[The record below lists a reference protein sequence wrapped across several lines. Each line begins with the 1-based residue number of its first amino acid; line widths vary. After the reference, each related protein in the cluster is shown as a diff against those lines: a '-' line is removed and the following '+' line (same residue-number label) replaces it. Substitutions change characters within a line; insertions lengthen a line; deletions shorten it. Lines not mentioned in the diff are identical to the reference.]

1 MSAFSFFSNE
11 KQVLVFSTD
20 LNSPQQAEAVR
31 YQLTRSGLA
40 DRVAFDLDDCDRVLR
55 VETDAASAGEIEQS
69 VRELGVA
76 ISELE
81 N

>member
-1 MSAFSFFSNE
+1 MPTCSFFSDE

-40 DRVAFDLDDCDRVLR
+40 DRVAFDLEDRDRVLR
-55 VETDAASAGEIEQS
+55 VETEAASVGEIEQC
-69 VRELGVA
+69 VRDMGIL

-81 N
+81 D

>member
-1 MSAFSFFSNE
+1 MPVVSFFSDD

-20 LNSPQQAEAVR
+20 LNSSQQAEAVR

-55 VETDAASAGEIEQS
+55 VETDAASAGQIEQS
-69 VRELGVA
+69 VRELGVT
-76 ISELE
+76 ISEMAD
-81 N
+81 

>member
-1 MSAFSFFSNE
+1 MPAVSFFSDD

-20 LNSPQQAEAVR
+20 LNSTQQAEAVR

-55 VETDAASAGEIEQS
+55 VETDAASVGQIEQS

-76 ISELE
+76 ISEMAD
-81 N
+81 

>member
-1 MSAFSFFSNE
+1 MPAFSFFSDE

-20 LNSPQQAEAVR
+20 LNSSQQAEAVR

-55 VETDAASAGEIEQS
+55 VETEAASAGEIAQS
-69 VRELGVA
+69 VRELGVV
-76 ISELE
+76 ISEME
-81 N
+81 D